1 MCLIR
6 YRLKDRLMDNL
17 PLKGLLRE
25 AEKDEFRDFREQ
37 SRGWAGGIQGI
48 WRWWVVGVP
57 EGKEPSR
64 GLVMKGSPEPRWE
77 PTGEAI

>member
-1 MCLIR
+1 M
-6 YRLKDRLMDNL
+6 
-17 PLKGLLRE
+17 
-25 AEKDEFRDFREQ
+25 
-37 SRGWAGGIQGI
+37 
-48 WRWWVVGVP
+48 GVP